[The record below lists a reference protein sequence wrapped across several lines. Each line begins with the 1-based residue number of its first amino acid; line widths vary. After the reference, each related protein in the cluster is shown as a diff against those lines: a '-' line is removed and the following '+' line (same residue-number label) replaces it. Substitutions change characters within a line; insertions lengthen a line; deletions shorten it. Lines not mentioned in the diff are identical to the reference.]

1 MAESVGKVSRF
12 FGNRAVTKFLK
23 HPLAVPGLVVLSLLY
38 TMMLFAEFVAPY
50 NFDSGSRELSYQP
63 PSRLRFVHEGKFAL
77 LPFVYPYSFSFN
89 RFYERTFVED
99 RSTPYRVGLFVKG
112 EEVRLWGMIPVRRHL
127 FGITGAKPC
136 RLYLLGADSMGR
148 DLFSRIVYG
157 SRVSLTIGFFGVAV
171 TALLGF
177 LIGGI
182 SGYYGGRI
190 DWFLM
195 RFAECFMLVPGFF
208 LMLALRSAFPMK
220 LSSTQV
226 YLLIVVILSLIGW
239 AGFARVIRGMTLSI
253 GKRDFVTAAR
263 ALGASDARIIFIHI
277 LPQTLSYAIVSMTL
291 SIPGYIIG
299 ESSLSLIGLGIQEPQ
314 ASWGNMLSAA
324 MNVSDIQYHPWI
336 LLPGVFIFLAV
347 MAFNFLGD
355 GLRDALD
362 PNR

>member
-1 MAESVGKVSRF
+1 MPVDH
-12 FGNRAVTKFLK
+12 RALKKFIR
-23 HPLAVPGLVVLSLLY
+23 HPLSIPGISVLVALY
-38 TMMLFAEFVAPY
+38 FIMAFAEFIAPY
-50 NFDSGSRELSYQP
+50 GLDSGNRELSFQP
-63 PSRLRFVHEGKFAL
+63 PSRIHFVHNGKFSL
-77 LPFVYPYSFSFN
+77 RPFVYGYGFTFN
-89 RFYERTFVED
+89 RFYERTYTED
-99 RSTPYRVGLFVKG
+99 RSTPWHLSLFVKG
-112 EEVRLWGMIPVRRHL
+112 DPVRLWGIIPLRHHL
-127 FGITGAKPC
+127 FGVAGSGGKTC
-136 RLYLLGADSMGR
+136 RLYLLGADAVGR

-157 SRVSLTIGFFGVAV
+157 SRVSLTIGFLGVAV

-177 LIGGI
+177 FVGGL
-182 SGYYGGRI
+182 SGYYGGKT
-190 DWFLM
+190 DWLLM

-220 LSSTQV
+220 LTSVQV

-239 AGFARVIRGMTLSI
+239 AGFARVIRGMALSI

-263 ALGASDARIIFIHI
+263 ALGASDLRIIFIHI

-291 SIPGYIIG
+291 SIPGYILG
-299 ESSLSLIGLGIQEPQ
+299 ESALSLIGLGIQDPQ

-347 MAFNFLGD
+347 MAFNFVGD
-355 GLRDALD
+355 GLRDAVD

>member
-1 MAESVGKVSRF
+1 MKAE
-12 FGNRAVTKFLK
+12 NRAVAKFLK
-23 HPLAVPGLVVLSLLY
+23 HPLGIPGAAVLALLY
-38 TMMLFAEFVAPY
+38 AMMLFAEFVAPY
-50 NFDSGSRELSYQP
+50 GLDSGSREHSYQP
-63 PSRLRFVHEGKFAL
+63 PSRIHFFHAGRFSPF
-77 LPFVYPYSFSFN
+77 PFVYAYSFSFN
-89 RFYERTFVED
+89 EFYERTFVED
-99 RSTPYRVGLFVKG
+99 RSTPHRISLFVKG
-112 EEVRLWGMIPVRRHL
+112 DSVRLWGIVPTRRHL
-127 FGITGAKPC
+127 FGVAGNRAC
-136 RLYLLGADSMGR
+136 RLYLLGADAVGR

-157 SRVSLTIGFFGVAV
+157 SRVSLTIGFLGVAI

-177 LIGGI
+177 IVGGI
-182 SGYYGGRI
+182 SGYYGGKT
-190 DWFLM
+190 DWILM

-239 AGFARVIRGMTLSI
+239 AGFARVIRGMALSI

-263 ALGASDARIIFIHI
+263 ALGASDLRIIFVHI

-299 ESSLSLIGLGIQEPQ
+299 ESALSLIGLGIQDPQ

-324 MNVSDIQYHPWI
+324 MNVADIQYHPWI
-336 LLPGVFIFLAV
+336 LLPGFFIFLAV
-347 MAFNFLGD
+347 MTFNFVGD

>member
-1 MAESVGKVSRF
+1 MIID
-12 FGNRAVTKFLK
+12 NRAAAKFLR
-23 HPLAVPGLVVLSLLY
+23 HPLAMPGVAVLAILY
-38 TMMLFAEFVAPY
+38 IVMLFAEFVAPY
-50 NFDSGSRELSYQP
+50 GFDSGQRELSYQP
-63 PSRLRFVHEGKFAL
+63 PSRIRFVHEGTFTPQ
-77 LPFVYPYSFSFN
+77 PFVYAYSFKFN
-89 RFYERTFVED
+89 EFYERTFVED
-99 RSTPYRVGLFVKG
+99 RSTPLRIGLFVKG
-112 EEVRLWGMIPVRRHL
+112 ESVRLWGIVPLNRHL
-127 FGITGAKPC
+127 FGVADANGRAG
-136 RLYLLGADSMGR
+136 RVYLLGADAVGR
-148 DLFSRIVYG
+148 DQFSRIVYG
-157 SRVSLTIGFFGVAV
+157 SRVSLTIGLLGVAI

-177 LIGGI
+177 LVGGI
-182 SGYYGGRI
+182 SGYYGGRT
-190 DWFLM
+190 DWILM

-220 LSSTQV
+220 LSSTEV

-239 AGFARVIRGMTLSI
+239 AGFARVVRGMALSI

-263 ALGASDARIIFIHI
+263 SIGASDARIIFVHI

-291 SIPGYIIG
+291 AIPGYILG
-299 ESSLSLIGLGIQEPQ
+299 ESALSLIGLGIQDPQ

-347 MAFNFLGD
+347 MAFNFVGD